1 MMDSQPLV
9 SLTSIDIHESEAKV
23 FDDHGAFISL
33 LSEHDVPCSR
43 GKVRVTRQGKEGK
56 TAIVTFHDIG
66 QNHTSA
72 FLGFFNFNETRPLL
86 DNFCIYHIDAP
97 GQEEDSE
104 ELPEEYSYPTMDE
117 LSDMVGEIVS
127 HFGIKRF
134 IGFGVGAGANIL
146 SRYALWNHTKVE
158 ALVLV
163 ELVASNGGWIDWGYQ
178 KLCVKQ
184 LQKKGLTTFVED
196 YLLWHHF
203 GKKTKDENMDLVHA
217 FKQSLHSVLSPRNL
231 SLFINSYLH
240 RTDLQ
245 IQRPNPT
252 SGKKVQSLKCAC
264 LLITGANSPHQD
276 DVIDTNSRLDPSNSN
291 YFKVSDSGGMPLEE
305 QPHKVATSLILFL
318 QGLGYLT
325 HLHTNPPKVTP
336 PATREPSVC

>member
-1 MMDSQPLV
+1 MHLCNHDLAKTRTRTSMMDSQPLV

-178 KLCVKQ
+178 KVCYFINAILKVAYFASVQGGHLNYASVNLEQGFNYSLNCAFY
-184 LQKKGLTTFVED
+184 T
-196 YLLWHHF
+196 
-203 GKKTKDENMDLVHA
+203 KTKYIRY
-217 FKQSLHSVLSPRNL
+217 FFLH
-231 SLFINSYLH
+231 
-240 RTDLQ
+240 
-245 IQRPNPT
+245 
-252 SGKKVQSLKCAC
+252 VQK
-264 LLITGANSPHQD
+264 
-276 DVIDTNSRLDPSNSN
+276 
-291 YFKVSDSGGMPLEE
+291 
-305 QPHKVATSLILFL
+305 
-318 QGLGYLT
+318 
-325 HLHTNPPKVTP
+325 
-336 PATREPSVC
+336 

>member
-1 MMDSQPLV
+1 MHLCNHDLAKTRTRTSMMDSQPLV

-178 KLCVKQ
+178 KVCCFINEILKVAYFASVQGGHLNYASVNLEQGFNYSLNCAFY
-184 LQKKGLTTFVED
+184 T
-196 YLLWHHF
+196 
-203 GKKTKDENMDLVHA
+203 KTKYI
-217 FKQSLHSVLSPRNL
+217 R
-231 SLFINSYLH
+231 Y
-240 RTDLQ
+240 
-245 IQRPNPT
+245 
-252 SGKKVQSLKCAC
+252 
-264 LLITGANSPHQD
+264 
-276 DVIDTNSRLDPSNSN
+276 
-291 YFKVSDSGGMPLEE
+291 
-305 QPHKVATSLILFL
+305 LFL
-318 QGLGYLT
+318 HVQ
-325 HLHTNPPKVTP
+325 K
-336 PATREPSVC
+336 